1 MPSMQAW
8 WQRLR
13 HWLLC
18 ASTLAAASLLPAGS
32 ARADLVETVPRI
44 KPSVVAIGSY
54 LPTRA
59 PQFLLVGT
67 GFAVGDGRMI
77 ATNAHV
83 VAPLLGAQEGEQL
96 VVLKV
101 EVTPQGP
108 RQRVL
113 KVARLAS
120 DPAHD
125 IAVLKLIEGEALPAL
140 ALGDPDNAREGQALA
155 FTGFPIVG
163 ALGLNH
169 ATHRAT
175 LASITPTVIPQGKA
189 SELTPQAI
197 QRLKSGAFNVFQL
210 DATAYPGNSG
220 SPVYDPDSGEVLA
233 VVNMVWVKAGKESAL
248 TAPSGIT
255 YAVPVSYLKRLLS
268 EPAK

>member
-1 MPSMQAW
+1 MPQ
-8 WQRLR
+8 
-13 HWLLC
+13 
-18 ASTLAAASLLPAGS
+18 
-32 ARADLVETVPRI
+32 ARADLADTVPRI

-54 LPTRA
+54 LVTRT

-67 GFAVGDGRMI
+67 GFVVGDGRLI

-83 VAPLLGAQEGEQL
+83 VAPLLGVQETEQL

-101 EVTPQGP
+101 EATPQGP

-113 KVARLAS
+113 KVARFAS

-125 IAVLKLIEGEALPAL
+125 LAVLRLTEGETLPAL
-140 ALGDPDNAREGQALA
+140 TLGDPDSAREGQPLA
-155 FTGFPIVG
+155 FTGFPIIG

-175 LASITPTVIPQGKA
+175 LASITPTVIPQSKA

-220 SPVYDPDSGEVLA
+220 SPVYDPETGDVLA
-233 VVNMVWVKAGKESAL
+233 IINMVWVKAGKESAL

-255 YAVPVSYLKRLLS
+255 YAVPATYLKRLIA
-268 EPAK
+268 EPGKQDGK